1 MKSYTLLAGFAALSV
16 LTSAHA
22 AVYSID
28 AGTAVAAVGDNTS
41 PNWSAAGINHFT
53 AVAGSQNIV
62 SISVVFGTALPSVS
76 NIVGGEAF
84 TVVIWSDPDGN
95 GNPSDAQ
102 VLSSAAGTITV
113 FNDNVTF
120 QTTPITPVGLT
131 VGQSFFAGVYY
142 QNYVNKFPGA
152 VSGPGSPGESWVS
165 FNATAPLNLN
175 NLAAGG
181 PGTAFGVLGTVT
193 GNPGI
198 VSMIRANGVPEPTA
212 AAFAGLA
219 ALGMLRR
226 RRA

>member
-1 MKSYTLLAGFAALSV
+1 MKTSTLLAGFAALSV

-62 SISVVFGTALPSVS
+62 SISAVFGAGAPNVTNL
-76 NIVGGEAF
+76 VGGEAF

-142 QNYVNKFPGA
+142 QNYFNKFPGA

-175 NLAAGG
+175 NLAAAD
-181 PGTAFGVLGTVT
+181 AFGVLGTVV
-193 GNPGI
+193 GQPGL

-219 ALGMLRR
+219 ALGMLRH

>member
-1 MKSYTLLAGFAALSV
+1 MKTSTLLAGLAALSV

-28 AGTAVAAVGDNTS
+28 AGTAVGAVGDNAS
-41 PNWSAAGINHFT
+41 PNWSAAAINHFT
-53 AVAGSQNIV
+53 VVAGSQNIV
-62 SISVVFGTALPSVS
+62 SISAVFGTALPFVS

-102 VLSSAAGTITV
+102 VLSSASGNITV

-142 QNYVNKFPGA
+142 QNYLNKFPGG
-152 VSGPGSPGESWVS
+152 VSGSATPNESWVS

-175 NLAAGG
+175 NLAAAD
-181 PGTAFGVLGTVT
+181 AFGVLQTVVSS
-193 GNPGI
+193 PGI

>member
-1 MKSYTLLAGFAALSV
+1 MKSSTLLAGIAALSV
-16 LTSAHA
+16 LTSSHA

-28 AGTAVAAVGDNTS
+28 TGTAAGAIGDNAS
-41 PNWSAAGINHFT
+41 PNWSAAGLNHFT

-62 SISVVFGTALPSVS
+62 SISVVFGAGAPSTT
-76 NIVGGEAF
+76 NLVGGEAF
-84 TVVIWSDPDGN
+84 TVVIWNDPDGN

-120 QTTPITPVGLT
+120 QTTPITPVGLS

-142 QNYVNKFPGA
+142 QNYFNKFPGG
-152 VSGPGSPGESWVS
+152 VSGSGTPGESWVS

-175 NLAAGG
+175 NLAAAD
-181 PGTAFGVLGTVT
+181 AFGVLGTVT
-193 GNPGI
+193 GSPGI
-198 VSMIRANGVPEPTA
+198 VSMVRANGVPEPTA

-219 ALGMLRR
+219 ALGLLRR